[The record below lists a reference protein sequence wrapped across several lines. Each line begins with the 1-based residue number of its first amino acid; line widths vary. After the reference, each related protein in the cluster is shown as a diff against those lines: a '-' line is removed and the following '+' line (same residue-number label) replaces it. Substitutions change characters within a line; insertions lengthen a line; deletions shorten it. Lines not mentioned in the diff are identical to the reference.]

1 MKTVKGYKAVNKN
14 LEATRGDK
22 PFKYE
27 IGKEY
32 VEDEAKLCSKGF
44 HFCENPLDTL
54 NYYDLC
60 DSRFF
65 EIEARDVS
73 DEKNDK
79 DTKRVSK
86 RIKLVTEIGLP
97 KLIKLSFDYI
107 KEQCEVK
114 DENVI
119 NDSGYYS
126 QVATSGD
133 SSQVATSGDYSQVAT
148 SGDYSKVATS
158 GYSSKVATS
167 GDYSKVATSGYSSQV
182 ATSGDYSQVATS
194 GDSSKVATSGDSS
207 KVATSGDSSKV
218 ATSGTCSKVA
228 IDGEYSVGMCAGYD
242 SKIKGKKGNW
252 ITLAEW
258 EYNSK
263 INKCIP
269 VCVKSAQIDGEM
281 LKEDT
286 WYILENGEFKE
297 C

>member
-73 DEKNDK
+73 DEKNEK

-114 DENVI
+114 DENTI
-119 NDSGYYS
+119 NDSG
-126 QVATSGD
+126 TC
-133 SSQVATSGDYSQVAT
+133 
-148 SGDYSKVATS
+148 
-158 GYSSKVATS
+158 
-167 GDYSKVATSGYSSQV
+167 
-182 ATSGDYSQVATS
+182 
-194 GDSSKVATSGDSS
+194 SKVATSGDSS

-218 ATSGTCSKVA
+218 ATSGDYSQVA